1 MEPQNQP
8 SNSSNPY
15 THFNMTINIVCVDT
29 LLLSFGEEISE
40 HILDEVQ
47 ATFISLQSLE
57 GIFDLTPSYCSI
69 LVQYDMF
76 AYTSQSMKSHIY
88 NHLSSNKR
96 AKPNTKENIIHIPVN
111 YEQNLDLERVAKH
124 NNLSIEEVINLHC
137 QETYRVYAIGF
148 MLGFAYLAKV
158 DKAIQTPRLQSP
170 RKKVPKGSVA
180 LADSQT
186 AIYPKDSA
194 GGWNIIGHTDF
205 DDFECFSVGDRVRFE
220 SNANELR
227 NF

>member
-1 MEPQNQP
+1 
-8 SNSSNPY
+8 
-15 THFNMTINIVCVDT
+15 MTINIISVDT

-40 HILDEVQ
+40 NILNKVQ
-47 ATFISLQSLE
+47 VSYLSLQTLE
-57 GIFDLTPSYCSI
+57 GIFDLTPSYTSI

-76 AYTSQSMKSHIY
+76 SYDPKSMETSIY
-88 NHLSSNKR
+88 KHLASNKKL
-96 AKPNTKENIIHIPVN
+96 KPKREKKVIPIPVN

-205 DDFECFSVGDRVRFE
+205 EDFERLSVGDRVRFE
-220 SNANELR
+220 KS
-227 NF
+227 